1 MMNDV
6 SIDNSDFN
14 LSPTS
19 EPEQKSKRQMRKEQ
33 EAEMALLATSTPNIT
48 NLKLYLEN
56 ILSNPNCEEILST
69 IVEELLK
76 KEQMALNEQSKQEVQ
91 REKKLLGY
99 IMSTLVTYGDQYNM
113 ILSLSSKLGYRRI

>member
-91 REKKLLGY
+91 KEKKLLGY